1 MTGKR
6 KHICHAIAMSGI
18 WFPVDINHYRC
29 FRSIGHSCLWPM
41 VAPPGSRNSWFS
53 WERSFNLYSDYE
65 GISAFSKL
73 CIPGLLQVSCFQ
85 LQHVWS
91 FMGFPKVFGCVWV
104 RPENDGKAG
113 SPSLSSL
120 GHSSICIGSHILRIF
135 QLSVALLLPGFS
147 GSNCG
152 EVTFPGQHKFR
163 GNRMHWGSG
172 CTLVPYCSAVHGKFC
187 KRRLPGFEMFQAR
200 NVLGGCCRKCIG
212 RLWYIHHGL

>member
-1 MTGKR
+1 MK
-6 KHICHAIAMSGI
+6 A
-18 WFPVDINHYRC
+18 YRHSPNFVFQDC
-29 FRSIGHSCLWPM
+29 YRFHVFSYNMFGHLWDCRRCL
-41 VAPPGSRNSWFS
+41 
-53 WERSFNLYSDYE
+53 D
-65 GISAFSKL
+65 
-73 CIPGLLQVSCFQ
+73 
-85 LQHVWS
+85 
-91 FMGFPKVFGCVWV
+91 VFGCVPKTMERQVPLLYLHWDTHPFASGV
-104 RPENDGKAG
+104 TY
-113 SPSLSSL
+113 SS
-120 GHSSICIGSHILRIF
+120 IF
-135 QLSVALLLPGFS
+135 QLSVALHLPGFS